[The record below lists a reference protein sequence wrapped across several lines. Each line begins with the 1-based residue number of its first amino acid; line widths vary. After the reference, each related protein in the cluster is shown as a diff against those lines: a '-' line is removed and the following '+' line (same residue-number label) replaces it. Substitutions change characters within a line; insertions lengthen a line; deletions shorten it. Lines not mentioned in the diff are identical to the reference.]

1 MGKFRP
7 HRAGQATR
15 SPWPAALASGVV
27 LAILLSSCGATT
39 TPSGSPRA
47 TASPGESGSP
57 GPKPTFWPTGTV
69 EATIALGAADGEF
82 IKMANDVVGAVN
94 SNDPVRVLQVMS
106 DTLTFLKGNQKN
118 IPHLQKY
125 PATKAVGDQLEA
137 AYGQM
142 IDGAQAVID
151 GMNAGDTAAVQ
162 AGFVTF
168 FAGNEAYVAI
178 SPALGDLADQAI
190 FMKRQLLR

>member
-1 MGKFRP
+1 M
-7 HRAGQATR
+7 
-15 SPWPAALASGVV
+15 
-27 LAILLSSCGATT
+27 LAILLASCGSTT
-39 TPSGSPRA
+39 TPSGSPGA

-82 IKMANDVVGAVN
+82 TKMANDVVGAVN
-94 SNDPVRVLQVMS
+94 SNDAVKVLQVMS
-106 DTLTFLKGNQKN
+106 DALTFLKGNQEN
-118 IPHLQKY
+118 IPRLQKY

>member
-1 MGKFRP
+1 MIL
-7 HRAGQATR
+7 ALLL
-15 SPWPAALASGVV
+15 AA
-27 LAILLSSCGATT
+27 CGATA
-39 TPSGSPRA
+39 TPSSSPTGA

-69 EATIALGAADGEF
+69 EATIALGAADGDF
-82 IKMANDVVGAVN
+82 TKMANDVVGAVN
-94 SNDPVRVLQVMS
+94 SNDAVKVLQVMS
-106 DTLTFLKGNQKN
+106 DALTFLKGNQEN

-125 PATKAVGDQLEA
+125 PATKAVGDQLA
-137 AYGQM
+137 TAYGQM
-142 IDGAQAVID
+142 IAGAQAVID

-168 FAGNEAYVAI
+168 FAGNEAYVAV

>member
-1 MGKFRP
+1 M
-7 HRAGQATR
+7 
-15 SPWPAALASGVV
+15 V
-27 LAILLSSCGATT
+27 LAILLASCGPTA
-39 TPSGSPRA
+39 TPSGSPVVA
-47 TASPGESGSP
+47 TASAGESGSP

-69 EATIALGAADGEF
+69 EATIALGAADGDF
-82 IKMANDVVGAVN
+82 TKMASDVVGAVN
-94 SNDPVRVLQVMS
+94 SNDAVKVLQVMS
-106 DTLTFLKGNQKN
+106 DALTFLKGNQEN
-118 IPHLQKY
+118 IPHLQNY
-125 PATKAVGDQLEA
+125 PATKAVGDQLAA

-151 GMNAGDTAAVQ
+151 GMNAGSTEAVQ

-168 FAGNEAYVAI
+168 FAGNAAYVAI